1 MIGKHPALFV
11 LSALLVA
18 LPLPGRAQTPEVDSV
33 AGDGR
38 GASHWGPIPPPA
50 DSVTVRSRPRSVPLW
65 EQVLVA
71 PYVIGKLPFQAL
83 ARGTEE
89 LVRLGTGS
97 ELVHEVV
104 EFFVEP
110 RRVRIIPRVETGGLS
125 GTGGGVSLRVDP
137 FLWAGSRA
145 RGRASATHPGDLRLH
160 AGVLGPVG
168 SGGQVELGLGFR
180 RRENARFFG
189 LGPGSGPG
197 SASIFQSEEAW
208 VGGGFSRALGRDDLA
223 LEVDLVLSRV
233 GAFPSDE
240 DDGPPLLRVFDE
252 IPVGFGRFSD
262 GLTAGVALIHQTVR
276 ETGRPSS
283 GGIRQLQ
290 VAFLRSLDGEFSDYW
305 AFRAEA
311 QQFVHL
317 ANEHQVLALRGFATW
332 IDPTGAGVVPFQRLM
347 TNDAPDL
354 LRGHQDFRFRDRGM
368 AVLSAEYRWPL
379 WVWSRAHGTGL
390 DMYLLSDVGQVF
402 RRRKDLATSSLS
414 TSVGAGLRLVG
425 DRDFVGLLEVGRSDE
440 EWVVRLRGEQ
450 IFQFARG
457 GLYYGQSRVPN
468 R

>member
-1 MIGKHPALFV
+1 
-11 LSALLVA
+11 
-18 LPLPGRAQTPEVDSV
+18 
-33 AGDGR
+33 
-38 GASHWGPIPPPA
+38 
-50 DSVTVRSRPRSVPLW
+50 
-65 EQVLVA
+65 
-71 PYVIGKLPFQAL
+71 
-83 ARGTEE
+83 
-89 LVRLGTGS
+89 
-97 ELVHEVV
+97 
-104 EFFVEP
+104 
-110 RRVRIIPRVETGGLS
+110 
-125 GTGGGVSLRVDP
+125 
-137 FLWAGSRA
+137 
-145 RGRASATHPGDLRLH
+145 
-160 AGVLGPVG
+160 
-168 SGGQVELGLGFR
+168 
-180 RRENARFFG
+180 
-189 LGPGSGPG
+189 
-197 SASIFQSEEAW
+197 
-208 VGGGFSRALGRDDLA
+208 
-223 LEVDLVLSRV
+223 
-233 GAFPSDE
+233 
-240 DDGPPLLRVFDE
+240 
-252 IPVGFGRFSD
+252 
-262 GLTAGVALIHQTVR
+262 VALIHQTVR

-402 RRRKDLATSSLS
+402 RRRKDLAISSLS